1 VQGEWILAKPEN
13 GGASGVARLE
23 GEIPRSARALEFV
36 GKAGTAP
43 IGYVVNLSGPDGVQF
58 QASFRSFNTK
68 YEGHD
73 YRDGCLMI
81 GVKMA
86 KGDLVKSGVSSFWI
100 RPNPKYVA
108 KAEIA
113 SFQQKWDS
121 LPAASQSEAGIRV
134 VLKSGEVEIW
144 IDGQLMA
151 AEAVPSESLE
161 KYVLEVY
168 PGAGIRDV
176 SWSEDSKGSDCIL
189 PIGKYPK
196 AGDLLDPVLKLDDDN
211 RLPDAFR
218 AMNDRQATGIYIGEL
233 GIFDNMRTDDLQS
246 LFWRRHA
253 SDGLEGQRMFSV
265 PLAVYKSAKIL
276 CAVKTESADER
287 QFTLRVTRYANSRG
301 DAMADSLVMVPE
313 QGSKAAPG
321 SRKVG
326 KVAYGSKDAREE
338 ADLWLITVPI
348 KSGRIQDLIFDD
360 QRKSA
365 NMCTPRYLDVE
376 LLVPLEN
383 IESAAVFPPPLQEVS
398 RTWMPNSPRFEGYD
412 YYKNRSMPRTSAV
425 TVFGVELD
433 ESPASIRVLPAGDN
447 YAFYQSEK
455 PALQVDV
462 AARKAGS
469 YVVQWETSDIEG
481 NTRPGQSMPVE
492 MEAGASQAVSLP
504 LDDSIGWHAFRIKL
518 LTPDGELLTD
528 FQSSY
533 AVLMPDTRKAGYESP
548 FVAWWFA
555 KNHGSDI
562 KLEEIGPLIQRL
574 GIRRVDLGRLAESR
588 DFPESRTAKYGFTR
602 PTIGFARE
610 GGGKALAGYIGGKYN
625 LQEAVEVHRND
636 IKEHLA
642 LWPSIDRMMVFHES
656 TPAGAPFPTELWGEP
671 VNRGLSHDDETS
683 PQALLQSQ
691 GQEADKASE
700 KRDTMER
707 VWPKRMEFLSAMAK
721 MVRKEFPRLKMQYG
735 NDGNSLETMGE
746 VFRQK
751 FSRNLIDTIA
761 VEDLGQTIS
770 PERALVGGL
779 HSAWFLRELARKMGY
794 GDVPVTACTEWLG
807 RMTERL
813 GLERQAEWEVRDAL
827 ISLAYGFDT
836 ISIAGINDAG
846 DGYFY
851 SIWGNGGLNFRYPYL
866 APKPAYV
873 AVATLTQVLDRARFE
888 RMVPTGSTVLYVA

>member
-1 VQGEWILAKPEN
+1 
-13 GGASGVARLE
+13 
-23 GEIPRSARALEFV
+23 
-36 GKAGTAP
+36 
-43 IGYVVNLSGPDGVQF
+43 
-58 QASFRSFNTK
+58 
-68 YEGHD
+68 
-73 YRDGCLMI
+73 MI

-398 RTWMPNSPRFEGYD
+398 RTWMPNSPRFEG
-412 YYKNRSMPRTSAV
+412 
-425 TVFGVELD
+425 
-433 ESPASIRVLPAGDN
+433 
-447 YAFYQSEK
+447 
-455 PALQVDV
+455 
-462 AARKAGS
+462 
-469 YVVQWETSDIEG
+469 
-481 NTRPGQSMPVE
+481 
-492 MEAGASQAVSLP
+492 
-504 LDDSIGWHAFRIKL
+504 
-518 LTPDGELLTD
+518 
-528 FQSSY
+528 
-533 AVLMPDTRKAGYESP
+533 
-548 FVAWWFA
+548 
-555 KNHGSDI
+555 
-562 KLEEIGPLIQRL
+562 
-574 GIRRVDLGRLAESR
+574 
-588 DFPESRTAKYGFTR
+588 
-602 PTIGFARE
+602 
-610 GGGKALAGYIGGKYN
+610 
-625 LQEAVEVHRND
+625 
-636 IKEHLA
+636 
-642 LWPSIDRMMVFHES
+642 
-656 TPAGAPFPTELWGEP
+656 
-671 VNRGLSHDDETS
+671 
-683 PQALLQSQ
+683 
-691 GQEADKASE
+691 
-700 KRDTMER
+700 
-707 VWPKRMEFLSAMAK
+707 
-721 MVRKEFPRLKMQYG
+721 
-735 NDGNSLETMGE
+735 
-746 VFRQK
+746 
-751 FSRNLIDTIA
+751 
-761 VEDLGQTIS
+761 
-770 PERALVGGL
+770 
-779 HSAWFLRELARKMGY
+779 
-794 GDVPVTACTEWLG
+794 
-807 RMTERL
+807 
-813 GLERQAEWEVRDAL
+813 
-827 ISLAYGFDT
+827 
-836 ISIAGINDAG
+836 
-846 DGYFY
+846 
-851 SIWGNGGLNFRYPYL
+851 
-866 APKPAYV
+866 
-873 AVATLTQVLDRARFE
+873 
-888 RMVPTGSTVLYVA
+888 